1 MKITLAHGSGGES
14 TSRLI
19 DSVFAKYFSNPIL
32 NMMEDSAVV
41 SGSDKIAVTT
51 DSFVVTPLIFK
62 GGDIGRLSVCG
73 TVNDLLMRGAV
84 PKYITSAFIIEEGA
98 DTHTLEKI
106 VKSMADTAKEAGVT
120 VICGDTKVI
129 EGNGGIYINTTGVGF
144 VKAST
149 DIVSTNIR
157 EGDAVVVSGTMGDHH
172 ATILSARMGI
182 ENNIESDNAPLGIM
196 VREMLKQGIE
206 LHAMRDITRGGL
218 GTVLNELAKASHTN
232 IEIEEKKIPVSD
244 EVKAFAKILGLNLM
258 HMGNEG
264 KLVAFMPFEQAEKAV
279 EIIKN
284 CPYGEKAQIIGRV
297 KHGKGVTM
305 ITPLGGKRQINVLYG
320 EGLPRIC

>member
-1 MKITLAHGSGGES
+1 MKITLAHGSGGKS
-14 TSRLI
+14 TSDLI
-19 DSVFAKYFSNPIL
+19 EKVFAGHFSNPVL

-41 SGSDKIAVTT
+41 EGKSKIAVTT

-98 DTHTLEKI
+98 DIETLEKI
-106 VKSMADTAKEAGVT
+106 VCSMAETAKEAGVT

-144 VKAST
+144 VGEST
-149 DIVSTNIR
+149 DIVSTNLR
-157 EGDAVVVSGTMGDHH
+157 EDDAVVISGNTGDHH
-172 ATILSARMGI
+172 AAILSARMGI
-182 ENNIESDNAPLGIM
+182 ENNIESDCAPLVEM
-196 VREMLKQGIE
+196 VRKMMKNGIE
-206 LHAMRDITRGGL
+206 LHCMRDVTRGGL
-218 GTVLNELAKASHTN
+218 GTVLNELAKASKVN
-232 IEIEEKKIPVSD
+232 IELTEKDIPVSD
-244 EVKAFAKILGLNLM
+244 EVRAFAKILGLDLM

-264 KLVAFMPFEQAEKAV
+264 KLVAVMPKEQAEKAV
-279 EIIKN
+279 EIIKS
-284 CPYGEKAQIIGRV
+284 CKYGENAAVIGEV
-297 KHGKGVTM
+297 KHGNGVTM
-305 ITPLGGKRQINVLYG
+305 ITPIGGKRQVNVLYG

>member
-1 MKITLAHGSGGES
+1 
-14 TSRLI
+14 
-19 DSVFAKYFSNPIL
+19 
-32 NMMEDSAVV
+32 
-41 SGSDKIAVTT
+41 
-51 DSFVVTPLIFK
+51 
-62 GGDIGRLSVCG
+62 
-73 TVNDLLMRGAV
+73 
-84 PKYITSAFIIEEGA
+84 
-98 DTHTLEKI
+98 
-106 VKSMADTAKEAGVT
+106 
-120 VICGDTKVI
+120 
-129 EGNGGIYINTTGVGF
+129 
-144 VKAST
+144 
-149 DIVSTNIR
+149 
-157 EGDAVVVSGTMGDHH
+157 
-172 ATILSARMGI
+172 
-182 ENNIESDNAPLGIM
+182 
-196 VREMLKQGIE
+196 
-206 LHAMRDITRGGL
+206 MRDITRGGL